1 MSTSVLRAS
10 FAEPPPR
17 PSPQGG
23 GRQRRLPPPPW
34 GEGRGG
40 GPRRI
45 ALILALVSLLTIEAS
60 AGQIL
65 RRGHPDE
72 PESLDPQKTD
82 GWQEL
87 AIESDLF
94 EGLVT
99 LDPAGHIEPGVAQR
113 WETSA
118 DGLTWIFHLRPAL
131 AWSDGKKL
139 TAEDFVWSFRRA
151 LAPDT
156 ASPEAEVLY
165 PIAGAEALNQGQA
178 TDPSTLGVSAPD
190 LDTLKIT
197 LASPTPFLTGIL
209 ALMVAAPV
217 PRQAIEQAG
226 AEWARPG
233 SIVSN
238 GAFVMTGWTP
248 QLEVVLARNPHYWN
262 ADKIRLDGVRWVT
275 MEDKETSLRL
285 FQNGELDIAVVG
297 QQDVKRLRRDLPDS
311 LRTDTTL
318 RTDYLV
324 VNTDVKPFDDIRVR
338 RALSMAIDRDVIAGK
353 IDPHGQKP
361 ATGLVPPGMEG
372 YTPQTPDWAAWPM
385 GERLDKAKA
394 LLQEAG
400 FDATHRLH
408 VDLTYATDDGHR
420 LTLAAIAGMWHR
432 IGVDASVENQENRV
446 FNAALRDRQEMVAY
460 TDWIAD
466 FADPLS
472 FLATLDSAS
481 VQENNGDYRNRDYDS
496 LLARAAA
503 TLDPAARMVLLEAA
517 EKLADD
523 EAPVIPIAYETRPVL
538 VSPKLHGYIGNPL
551 ESYLS
556 RDLWLDN

>member
-1 MSTSVLRAS
+1 
-10 FAEPPPR
+10 
-17 PSPQGG
+17 
-23 GRQRRLPPPPW
+23 
-34 GEGRGG
+34 
-40 GPRRI
+40 
-45 ALILALVSLLTIEAS
+45 
-60 AGQIL
+60 
-65 RRGHPDE
+65 
-72 PESLDPQKTD
+72 
-82 GWQEL
+82 
-87 AIESDLF
+87 
-94 EGLVT
+94 
-99 LDPAGHIEPGVAQR
+99 VAQR